1 MSKADEI
8 AAIVDGVSPGL
19 LDRIAREDGLTKE
32 SLVRKILALSRGRM
46 VRTHHNRPRSG
57 SGGCDAVP
65 AAPSAV
71 AAKEAWGPHSASI
84 PGDSAE

>member
-32 SLVRKILALSRGRM
+32 ALVRKILALSRGRM

-65 AAPSAV
+65 PVPSA
-71 AAKEAWGPHSASI
+71 AEEEAWSPPAAAF
-84 PGDSAE
+84 PGNPAE